1 VVQSRAHFAVL
12 NHDQESV
19 KTGVRHVLDAF
30 PYRQR
35 GVETMLVQFFDN
47 NAFVIALDMASKDT
61 DQADEDADAAA
72 SEIKTLFDKHFGK
85 DVIRER
91 QRETELLRW

>member
-1 VVQSRAHFAVL
+1 MVQSRVHFAAR
-12 NHDQESV
+12 NTDTESV
-19 KTGVRHVLDAF
+19 KTGVRYVLDAF

-35 GVETMLVQFFDN
+35 GVGTMLVQFFDN
-47 NAFVIALDMASKDT
+47 TFVIALDMASKDT

-85 DVIRER
+85 GVIRER

>member
-1 VVQSRAHFAVL
+1 MVQSRAHFAVL

-47 NAFVIALDMASKDT
+47 NTFVIALDMTCNAPDR
-61 DQADEDADAAA
+61 ADEDADAAA
-72 SEIKTLFDKHFGK
+72 AEIKTLFDEHFGK
-85 DVIRER
+85 GVIRER
-91 QRETELLRW
+91 QRETEILRW

>member
-1 VVQSRAHFAVL
+1 MVQSRAHFAAR
-12 NHDQESV
+12 NIDQESV
-19 KTGVRHVLDAF
+19 KVGVRHVLDAF

-47 NAFVIALDMASKDT
+47 NTFVIALDMISKDT

-72 SEIKTLFDKHFGK
+72 SEVKTLFDEHFGK
-85 DVIRER
+85 GIVRER
-91 QRETELLRW
+91 QRETEILRW